1 MKTTGKA
8 VGGVVLALALGIAA
22 ANASAQTREATP
34 ASEQPAAV
42 GNKAAPPPSAET
54 KGNWT
59 PGQSTQPGNSGYN
72 PGQSRPPANNGG
84 YYPPPQSRPPV
95 NNPNSGYYPPPNARP
110 PVNQPNG
117 GYNPG
122 NRYPDFRSLVG
133 MHGDAA
139 TQRLRDWGY
148 RWAKTDGQGAN
159 TAKYFYSER
168 DGGCALLYINGDR
181 VRDASP
187 TDGNRCRQTKP
198 TPPPSHHNKD
208 PHWGKP
214 LPREISGLVGN
225 KRDDAESK
233 LASLGFA
240 KVDAQKTQGKTYGL
254 WWNRYRTECLEVEAR
269 DGRIRRI
276 DRARRSACE

>member
-1 MKTTGKA
+1 MKTTRKTA
-8 VGGVVLALALGIAA
+8 GGMVLALALGIAV
-22 ANASAQTREATP
+22 ANAHAQTREAPP
-34 ASEQPAAV
+34 ASDAPAAV
-42 GNKAAPPPSAET
+42 SNKPAPPPAPDAR
-54 KGNWT
+54 GNRN
-59 PGQSTQPGNSGYN
+59 PGQGAQQGGGGYN
-72 PGQSRPPANNGG
+72 PGQSRPPMN
-84 YYPPPQSRPPV
+84 
-95 NNPNSGYYPPPNARP
+95 
-110 PVNQPNG
+110 NG

-122 NRYPDFRSLVG
+122 NRYPDFRSLIG

-148 RWAKTDGQGAN
+148 RWAKTDRQGAK
-159 TAKYFYSER
+159 TAKYFVNVR

-181 VRDASP
+181 VRDAAP
-187 TDGNRCRQTKP
+187 TDAGRCRQTKP
-198 TPPPSHHNKD
+198 TPPPSHHKD

-233 LASLGFA
+233 LASLGFT

-254 WWNRYRTECLEVEAR
+254 WWDRYRYECLEVEAR

>member
-1 MKTTGKA
+1 MKTTGRA

-34 ASEQPAAV
+34 ANEPAEA
-42 GNKAAPPPSAET
+42 

-59 PGQSTQPGNSGYN
+59 PGQSTQQGNSGYN
-72 PGQSRPPANNGG
+72 AG
-84 YYPPPQSRPPV
+84 QSRPPV
-95 NNPNSGYYPPPNARP
+95 NNPNSGYYPPPQTRP
-110 PVNQPNG
+110 PANNPNS

-122 NRYPDFRSLVG
+122 QYPPGRHPDFRSLVG

-181 VRDASP
+181 VRDAAP

-214 LPREISGLVGN
+214 IPREIAGLVGN
-225 KRDDAESK
+225 KRDDAENK

-254 WWNRYRTECLEVEAR
+254 WWNRYRAECLEVEAR

>member
-1 MKTTGKA
+1 MNATGKA
-8 VGGVVLALALGIAA
+8 MGGMVVALALGIAA

-34 ASEQPAAV
+34 ANDPPAAV
-42 GNKAAPPPSAET
+42 SRPAPAPAPET

-59 PGQSTQPGNSGYN
+59 PGQGSQGGGYN
-72 PGQSRPPANNGG
+72 PGQSRPPVNNPNGG
-84 YYPPPQSRPPV
+84 YYPPPNSRPPI
-95 NNPNSGYYPPPNARP
+95 
-110 PVNQPNG
+110 NQPNG

-122 NRYPDFRSLVG
+122 NRYPDFRSLIG

-187 TDGNRCRQTKP
+187 TDANRCRQTKP
-198 TPPPSHHNKD
+198 TPPPSHHKD

-225 KRDDAESK
+225 KRDDAENK

-254 WWNRYRTECLEVEAR
+254 WWNRYRAECLEVESR
-269 DGRIRRI
+269 DGRIQRI

>member
-1 MKTTGKA
+1 MKMAGNA
-8 VGGVVLALALGIAA
+8 VNGMVLALAMGIAA
-22 ANASAQTREATP
+22 ASTMAQTRDVPP
-34 ASEQPAAV
+34 ADSAAA
-42 GNKAAPPPSAET
+42 GNKAAPAPAPEA

-59 PGQSTQPGNSGYN
+59 PGQTAQPGNGGYN
-72 PGQSRPPANNGG
+72 PGQA
-84 YYPPPQSRPPV
+84 RPPV
-95 NNPNSGYYPPPNARP
+95 NNPNSGYYPPAQSRP
-110 PVNQPNG
+110 PVNPPNG

-122 NRYPDFRSLVG
+122 NRYPDFRSLIG

-181 VRDASP
+181 VREAAP
-187 TDGNRCRQTKP
+187 TDANRCRQTKP
-198 TPPPSHHNKD
+198 TPQPSHHKD

-233 LASLGFA
+233 LASLGFS

-254 WWNRYRTECLEVEAR
+254 WWNRNRYECLEVEAR

>member
-1 MKTTGKA
+1 M
-8 VGGVVLALALGIAA
+8 LFR
-22 ANASAQTREATP
+22 S
-34 ASEQPAAV
+34 
-42 GNKAAPPPSAET
+42 
-54 KGNWT
+54 
-59 PGQSTQPGNSGYN
+59 
-72 PGQSRPPANNGG
+72 
-84 YYPPPQSRPPV
+84 
-95 NNPNSGYYPPPNARP
+95 
-110 PVNQPNG
+110 
-117 GYNPG
+117 

-148 RWAKTDGQGAN
+148 RWARTDGQGAN

-168 DGGCALLYINGDR
+168 DGGCAVLYVNGDR

-187 TDGNRCRQTKP
+187 TDAGRCRQTKP
-198 TPPPSHHNKD
+198 TPPPSNHRD

-254 WWNRYRTECLEVEAR
+254 WWNRQRYECLEVEAR